1 MINLFIGYIFIF
13 FHIKINGIDLLADFI
28 GYILIYRGLCA
39 LSDEAEAFR
48 KAKPWTLAMV
58 IVEIVRF
65 ADNFIG
71 ILPSSTGLIIL
82 NLITIIISLYIMYLI
97 STGIYQTEQRNGL
110 ELNSGKILTVWKF
123 QAVFTIAGVALA
135 WIVLL
140 ASLSAVAGM
149 ITNIVFLVYLY
160 KAAKIFENSKT
171 QI

>member
-1 MINLFIGYIFIF
+1 
-13 FHIKINGIDLLADFI
+13 
-28 GYILIYRGLCA
+28 
-39 LSDEAEAFR
+39 
-48 KAKPWTLAMV
+48 
-58 IVEIVRF
+58 
-65 ADNFIG
+65 
-71 ILPSSTGLIIL
+71 
-82 NLITIIISLYIMYLI
+82 MYLI
-97 STGIYQTEQRNGL
+97 STGIYQTEQRNNL

>member
-58 IVEIVRF
+58 IVEIIRF
-65 ADNFIG
+65 ANNFIG
-71 ILPSSTGLIIL
+71 ILPSSAGLIIL
-82 NLITIIISLYIMYLI
+82 NLITMIVSIYIMYLV
-97 STGIYQTEQRNGL
+97 STGIYQTEKRNGL

-123 QAVFTIAGVALA
+123 QAVFTIASVALA
-135 WIVLL
+135 WILLL
-140 ASLSAVAGM
+140 ASLSAMAGM

-160 KAAKIFENSKT
+160 KASKIYENRET
-171 QI
+171 NI

>member
-28 GYILIYRGLCA
+28 GYILIYRGLCS

-58 IVEIVRF
+58 IVEIIRF

-82 NLITIIISLYIMYLI
+82 NSITMIVSLYIIYLI
-97 STGIYQTEQRNGL
+97 YRGIYETEQKNGV

-140 ASLSAVAGM
+140 ASLSALAGM

-160 KAAKIFENSKT
+160 KASKIYENRET
-171 QI
+171 NI

>member
-58 IVEIVRF
+58 IVEIIRF

-71 ILPSSTGLIIL
+71 ILPSSAGLIIL
-82 NLITIIISLYIMYLI
+82 NLITMIVSIYIMYLV
-97 STGIYQTEQRNGL
+97 STGIYQTEQRNNL
-110 ELNSGKILTVWKF
+110 ELNSGKILAVWKF
-123 QAVFTIAGVALA
+123 QAVFTIASVALA
-135 WIVLL
+135 WILLL

-160 KAAKIFENSKT
+160 KASKIYENRET
-171 QI
+171 NI